1 MARTKASQMARKYVN
16 VEDSSGS
23 SEESSGHDTDMVE
36 GEDEE
41 QEEQEQQEMGAG
53 ETGNKRFVSVRLR
66 FI

>member
-41 QEEQEQQEMGAG
+41 QEEQEMGAG
-53 ETGNKRFVSVRLR
+53 ETGNKRFVSVRL
-66 FI
+66 

>member
-1 MARTKASQMARKYVN
+1 MAHTKASQMARKYVN

-41 QEEQEQQEMGAG
+41 QEEQEIGAG

>member
-41 QEEQEQQEMGAG
+41 QEERAAG
-53 ETGNKRFVSVRLR
+53 DGSWGDW
-66 FI
+66 